1 MNSPQRKILKKR
13 TRELANISNATDL
26 HRFHSNLLQ
35 KLEVKTVIKDNHERA
50 IEEIK
55 YNFTKTF
62 SKCSNMFAS
71 VGSDALTVYD
81 DNHFGDHVALV
92 CQFKNAENVDAKTKG
107 GPLYVYLG

>member
-35 KLEVKTVIKDNHERA
+35 KLEVKTVIKENHERA

-81 DNHFGDHVALV
+81 DNHFVWDRDRVSS
-92 CQFKNAENVDAKTKG
+92 EG
-107 GPLYVYLG
+107 GPFKVSGAAET